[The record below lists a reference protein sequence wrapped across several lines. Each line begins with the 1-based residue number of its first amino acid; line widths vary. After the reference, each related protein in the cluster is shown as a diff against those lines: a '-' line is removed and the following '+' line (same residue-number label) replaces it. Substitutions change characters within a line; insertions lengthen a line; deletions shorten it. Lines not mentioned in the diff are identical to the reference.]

1 MALTPPI
8 LGPGAGG
15 GNQLG
20 PALCLPSLLPP
31 LIPSMNLKE
40 NHFAPSLFPS
50 LMEGESASWGRE
62 LSTRAWGWLPGVPDE
77 AESPS
82 L

>member
-1 MALTPPI
+1 MGDIIKSVHHTSSNEVILHQTLT
-8 LGPGAGG
+8 
-15 GNQLG
+15 
-20 PALCLPSLLPP
+20 S
-31 LIPSMNLKE
+31 IPSMNLKE

>member
-1 MALTPPI
+1 
-8 LGPGAGG
+8 
-15 GNQLG
+15 
-20 PALCLPSLLPP
+20 
-31 LIPSMNLKE
+31 MNFKE
-40 NHFAPSLFPS
+40 NHFAPSLFPA